1 MGEQKLENLKVSVD
15 KLFKAK
21 KERRQILAQLP
32 IEEKIKI
39 LVKLQEMASPILTQ
53 RGINKYPWKINI
65 S

>member
-1 MGEQKLENLKVSVD
+1 MGNLKVSVD

-39 LVKLQEMASPILTQ
+39 LVKLQEIASPILAQ
-53 RGINKYPWKINI
+53 RGINKHPWKINV